1 MKIIKIKIR
10 DTKIKSFLNT
20 IDDLKNVYIDII
32 NLRDSM
38 LNDND
43 NDNGYDII
51 SKDEVK
57 EDEDNKKSIE
67 I

>member
-1 MKIIKIKIR
+1 MCFEKTCLILEEEKN
-10 DTKIKSFLNT
+10 KIKSFLNT

-32 NLRDSM
+32 KLRDSM

-43 NDNGYDII
+43 YDII

-57 EDEDNKKSIE
+57 EDDRKNIE